1 MTREDTHE
9 PWKQKKPAREKR
21 KKHFQQRYGYGGLG
35 VVVIGCGYYRCV
47 AAAVKLKNKIKK
59 RAVEIVYSLFF
70 LTVVLVLIL
79 TAAITE
85 SKPTSAISPI
95 GVIAGTGAGGAQSI
109 RIPESTE

>member
-1 MTREDTHE
+1 METKETGEGETEEALSAAIWIWR
-9 PWKQKKPAREKR
+9 
-21 KKHFQQRYGYGGLG
+21 LG
-35 VVVIGCGYYRCV
+35 GCGYYRCV